1 MYKMKLE
8 EKLFLNKQIEEIDL
22 LYKQFIKESYFT
34 ISGKLD
40 NINNDVIYYNKPNLL
55 YLETLDN
62 INLDKLLSV
71 SYNAPFGDMKKME
84 TVYDERVRKAKEIYS
99 KYIYI
104 LDNDNNFKNYMFPIK
119 NLEDILN
126 IDHIYIEP
134 YKITIYNEGDF
145 FEEHTDSCPNKNS
158 IGTIV
163 IGLTDDYEGGDLVL
177 IHKKETRY
185 HLKKFDWCFFY
196 GNCKHKVEKVTK
208 GIRVCATFRV
218 YTKDNPN
225 LYLSISDYNQEEK
238 INELMNKVKKIKYF
252 DEDEDMECPYVS
264 ILFELEHMY
273 GEISPSELKGSDSI
287 LYQTLSKNK
296 DYNITLSECRYEV
309 NEDMNYDKLYNM
321 STEDIIDDNEICCD
335 KLRIVKVDDRFRD
348 NILWDGR
355 LLLKNGLD
363 KKEFIEKYNY
373 IAGNGYGKNY
383 LAYKKYFLIL
393 KF

>member
-1 MYKMKLE
+1 MNLE
-8 EKLFLNKQIEEIDL
+8 EKLFLKKQVEEIEL

-55 YLETLDN
+55 YLQTLDN

-84 TVYDERVRKAKEIYS
+84 TVYDEKIRKAKEIYS

-104 LDNDNNFKNYMFPIK
+104 LDNDNNFKNFMFPVK
-119 NLEDILN
+119 ELENILN
-126 IDHIYIEP
+126 VDHIYIEP

-177 IHKKETRY
+177 MHKEETRY

-218 YTKDNPN
+218 YTTDNPN

-238 INELMNKVKKIKYF
+238 INLLVDKVQNIKYF
-252 DEDEDMECPYVS
+252 DEDDDQECPYNR
-264 ILFELEHMY
+264 IIFELEHMY

-287 LYQTLSKNK
+287 LYQTLSKYK
-296 DYNITLSECRYEV
+296 DCKIVLSECRYEV
-309 NEDMNYDKLYNM
+309 RMDMDYNYDNIYNM
-321 STEDIIDDNEICCD
+321 SSEDIIDDEEVYE
-335 KLRIVKVDDRFRD
+335 KLRIVKNNDRFRD
-348 NILWDGR
+348 TILGNGSI
-355 LLLKNGLD
+355 LLKNGLD

-373 IAGNGYGKNY
+373 LAGNGCGTDY
-383 LAYKKYFLIL
+383 LAYKKYFLI
-393 KF
+393 FYI